1 VIRLKLVGIAN
12 HVKQGAVLLFAVYG
26 EVKHTIL
33 ARYSVAHVELQQ
45 QGLRSKS
52 GRTFFLKQLAL
63 FSSLPSHRLGQHVIR
78 LQHLVALGTA

>member
-1 VIRLKLVGIAN
+1 VIWLKLVGIAN
-12 HVKQGAVLLFAVYG
+12 HVKQDTVLLFAVYG

-52 GRTFFLKQLAL
+52 GQTFSLKQLAL
-63 FSSLPSHRLGQHVIR
+63 FSSTASHRLGLPAIR
-78 LQHLVALGTA
+78 HQQLVALGAA